1 MAVFL
6 NKLKKLSLR
15 TSFEDIQCPLDI
27 ATLDKAAAL
36 AKATAT
42 RVTDLRQY
50 INSDL
55 GYSTLKF
62 SALYTN

>member
-1 MAVFL
+1 MFGFL
-6 NKLKKLSLR
+6 L
-15 TSFEDIQCPLDI
+15 QCPLDI

-36 AKATAT
+36 DVATAT

-55 GYSTLKF
+55 GYSDLKF